1 MSSPG
6 DDREAEGPSEAGE
19 AQGTGRDETELER
32 IDRNLEELLQELR
45 VALPGVQ
52 VLFAFLLI
60 LPFSQ
65 GFAQV
70 TDFERDIYLTTLLA
84 TALASILLIAP
95 SMHHR
100 LLFRTDNKEK
110 ILFLSHRFAIAGLS
124 VLGLAITGAVL
135 LVSHFVF
142 DSTTAIV
149 ATVATA
155 VVMTIAWIVVPI
167 ATRISES

>member
-1 MSSPG
+1 MSE
-6 DDREAEGPSEAGE
+6 DDSATEAKA

-32 IDRNLEELLQELR
+32 IDRNLNELLQELR

-60 LPFSQ
+60 LPFNQ
-65 GFAQV
+65 RFLTV
-70 TDFERDIYLTTLLA
+70 TDFERDIYLVTLLC

-100 LLFRTDNKEK
+100 LLFRTDNKEE
-110 ILFLSHRFAIAGLS
+110 ILLLSHRFAMAGLA

-142 DSTTAIV
+142 GETSAIV
-149 ATVATA
+149 ASAGAASTMFVFWVA
-155 VVMTIAWIVVPI
+155 IPL
-167 ATRISES
+167 RIRINDR

>member
-1 MSSPG
+1 MK
-6 DDREAEGPSEAGE
+6 R

-60 LPFSQ
+60 LPFNQ
-65 GFAQV
+65 GFADV
-70 TDFERDIYLTTLLA
+70 TDFEKDVYLVTLLS

-110 ILFLSHRFAIAGLS
+110 ILFLSHRFAIAGLA

-142 DSTTAIV
+142 GPTTAAV
-149 ATVATA
+149 VTAATA
-155 VVMTIAWIVVPI
+155 VVTTIVWIAVPI
-167 ATRISES
+167 GTRIAQD

>member
-1 MSSPG
+1 MAD
-6 DDREAEGPSEAGE
+6 DDRASQMSE

-32 IDRNLEELLQELR
+32 IDRNLSELLQELR

-60 LPFSQ
+60 LPFNQ
-65 GFAQV
+65 GFTNV
-70 TDFERDIYLTTLLA
+70 SDFEKDIYLVTLLC

-110 ILFLSHRFAIAGLS
+110 ILFLSHRFAMAGMA
-124 VLGLAITGAVL
+124 VLGAAITGAVL
-135 LVSHFVF
+135 LVSHYVF
-142 DSTTAIV
+142 GETSSIV
-149 ATVATA
+149 VSSATA
-155 VVMTIAWIVVPI
+155 LVMVGVWGAIPLGVRA
-167 ATRISES
+167 ADDD